1 MPQIWNLSVFLVIPV
16 VDYFKAYNI
25 GAYYFC
31 FIGVLCL
38 LILFGAMQDFGFGIL
53 KEKLYV
59 IWSEDRLYKLQ
70 VSTEKEDFPKT
81 IISNL
86 AKPTIMRRKSGQHP
100 GYCEVRNMQQKV
112 VYLI

>member
-1 MPQIWNLSVFLVIPV
+1 MFLVIPV
-16 VDYFKAYNI
+16 VEYFKTYNI

-53 KEKLYV
+53 KQKLYV

-81 IISNL
+81 VISNL
-86 AKPTIMRRKSGQHP
+86 GKPTIMRRKSGQHP
-100 GYCEVRNMQQKV
+100 GHCKVRNMQHKV
-112 VYLI
+112 AYLI